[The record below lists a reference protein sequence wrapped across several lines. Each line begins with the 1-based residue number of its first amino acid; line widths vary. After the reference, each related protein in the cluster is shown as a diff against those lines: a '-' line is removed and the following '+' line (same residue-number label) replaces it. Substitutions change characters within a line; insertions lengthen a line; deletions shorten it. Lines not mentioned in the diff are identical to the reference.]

1 MWRGGKMKGKI
12 KYFLAI
18 WMLANLAIILIV
30 GNIKQYKKRKAQLQQ
45 INTLRY
51 NEQKTQIE
59 LIKTKRKLKDLGILK
74 YKETALKKQFPLFSK
89 IVDVAYR
96 KSKEYGF
103 DPNLVMSI
111 IQIESAFKPY
121 VVSNAGAMGLMQI
134 NYSVW
139 KNELDIR
146 IEQIFDIEYNIDLG
160 LQILKRYQKASN
172 GDILQMLHL
181 YNNGYL
187 YNNHAYKHKVTSTK
201 FY

>member
-1 MWRGGKMKGKI
+1 MKGKI
-12 KYFLAI
+12 KYFILT

-30 GNIKQYKKRKAQLQQ
+30 GNIKQYKKRRAQLQQ
-45 INTLRY
+45 INMLRY

-59 LIKTKRKLKDLGILK
+59 LTKTKRKLKDLGILK
-74 YKETALKKQFPLFSK
+74 YKEVALKKQFPLFSK
-89 IVDVAYR
+89 IVDVVYK

-187 YNNHAYKHKVTSTK
+187 YNNHDYKYKVTSTK